1 MVPADRPLLS
11 FTGTSAT
18 DANKA
23 ALPKAFTR
31 PDEHNCAADTTRIYL
46 GELFVNGLDNP
57 EVSWHWAPIVSGAQ
71 PAQPTLGQP
80 EFSVAGTLRG
90 VDDSGDD
97 VLADHPFGLDV
108 DADLE
113 PDPGYA
119 FISSTRALRRRCTP
133 RSRRASSR
141 GPRSDTRPP
150 PTTAR

>member
-97 VLADHPFGLDV
+97 VEFVTMTLFDSLDAV
-108 DADLE
+108 RLFAGED
-113 PDPGYA
+113 YQ
-119 FISSTRALRRRCTP
+119 SSVVLPEAEALLSRFDK
-133 RSRRASSR
+133 RSRHYRTSIAS
-141 GPRSDTRPP
+141 PNE
-150 PTTAR
+150 